1 MNIIYCIFDLKYPT
15 LGHPTQKVPSDISVY
30 FLIKQDED
38 DDDDDDLLI
47 GKVIYYIVLV
57 ILSSL

>member
-38 DDDDDDLLI
+38 DDDDDLLI